1 VATTL
6 APSTQAEAAPADE
19 PSEDA
24 PNATGAR
31 HRLRHVGALDGLR
44 GVAVLAVV
52 VYHLDE
58 RWLPGGFLGVSV
70 FFTLSGFLITNL
82 LLGEWTGTRT
92 IALGTFWNRRF
103 RRLLPAALAGLIL
116 ATLLSWLW
124 ADANQLENLRGDV
137 LAALAYVANW
147 RFILKGDLYGA
158 GFHAPSPVLHYWSLA
173 IEEQFYVVVALI
185 AVVLAR
191 FTRHRRAWLVT
202 FGALAALSMLA
213 TVRLWGTRDV
223 NRIYFGSD
231 TRAFELL
238 AGVLLAVVIRFRVP
252 TRVLGWS
259 ARHVVAMVAALGMLS
274 AFAFAHT
281 AQAWLYH
288 GGFWLV
294 ACGSVLLIVG
304 ALDSGPLAKGLS
316 WRPLAALGL
325 ISYGVYLYHWPIFV
339 FVTHERTGLDG
350 VALVVVRLALTFAL
364 AIASYALLEQPVR
377 RGRWHLGLPTVVGA
391 VATVTVVLLVATT
404 LLYRD
409 AATRGVVAT
418 PVLALSSTDLT
429 APTLT
434 EAPASSAVPP
444 PPLQRVLFLG
454 DSLVHQSFPT
464 LSARMT
470 AAGLQVEAIGGEGQH
485 LLWHDDAWRAALD
498 SAMAQFDPQVI
509 VMEACC
515 GWGTPWRS
523 EHVTALDG
531 TDLMPDTPES
541 WREWALEA
549 GVLTDDARAE
559 GRVVL
564 WVLAPPAET
573 NGYYGPIEGR
583 IGVANEI
590 YRGVASCRTGVG
602 FVDWRVIAAPDGQF
616 TWDLP
621 DAQGNAVRVR
631 HPDGLH
637 FTPEGQAVLADVTV
651 RTVLDQW
658 HALAGA
664 GPVPPPTRPCG
675 VPPS

>member
-1 VATTL
+1 MATTL
-6 APSTQAEAAPADE
+6 APSTEAEASPADR
-19 PSEDA
+19 PGGDA
-24 PNATGAR
+24 PTPTPPPR
-31 HRLRHVGALDGLR
+31 RLRHVGALDGLR

-82 LLGEWTGTRT
+82 LLGEWAGTRT

-137 LAALAYVANW
+137 VAALAYVANW

-191 FTRHRRAWLVT
+191 FTRHRRAWLIT
-202 FGALAALSMLA
+202 FGALALLSMWA
-213 TVRLWGTRDV
+213 TVRLWSAGDV

-252 TRVLGWS
+252 PRLERWS
-259 ARHVVAMVAALGMLS
+259 ARHVVAIVAAIGMMS
-274 AFAFAHT
+274 AFAFTHT
-281 AQAWLYH
+281 TQAWLYH

-304 ALDSGPLAKGLS
+304 ALDSGPLARGLS

-325 ISYGVYLYHWPIFV
+325 TSYGVYLYHWPIFV
-339 FVTHERTGLDG
+339 FFTHERTGLDG
-350 VALVVVRLALTFAL
+350 VALVAVRLTITFAL
-364 AIASYALLEQPVR
+364 AIASYVLLEQPVR
-377 RGRWHLGLPTVVGA
+377 RGRWHLGVATAVGA
-391 VATVTVVLLVATT
+391 IATVTVVLLLATT
-404 LLYRD
+404 VLYRD

-418 PVLALSSTDLT
+418 PTLALSTTDL
-429 APTLT
+429 PTPPAS
-434 EAPASSAVPP
+434 EAPVAATVPP

-454 DSLVHQSFPT
+454 DSLVHQSYPT
-464 LSARMT
+464 LSARMV

-485 LLWHDDAWRAALD
+485 LLWRDEAWRASLD
-498 SAMAQFDPQVI
+498 AAMAQFDPQVI
-509 VMEACC
+509 VIEACC
-515 GWGTPWRS
+515 GWGTPWRR
-523 EHVTALDG
+523 EHVTAFDG
-531 TDLMPDTPES
+531 TNLVADTPES

-549 GVLTDDARAE
+549 GALTDDARAQ

-564 WVLAPPAET
+564 WVLSPPAET

-583 IGVANEI
+583 IGVANNI
-590 YRGVASCRTGVG
+590 YRGLASCRTGVG

-621 DAQGNAVRVR
+621 DDQGNPVRVR

-637 FTPEGQAVLADVTV
+637 FTAEGQAVLADVTV

-658 HALAGA
+658 RTLAVA
-664 GPVPPPTRPCG
+664 GPAPPPVTPCG
-675 VPPS
+675 LPPS